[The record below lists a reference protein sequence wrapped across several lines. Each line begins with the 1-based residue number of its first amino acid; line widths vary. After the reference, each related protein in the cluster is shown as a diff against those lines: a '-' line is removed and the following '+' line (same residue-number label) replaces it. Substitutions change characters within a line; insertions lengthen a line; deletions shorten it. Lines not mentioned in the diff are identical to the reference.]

1 MTSARIDIGNAKNT
15 QEAANTL
22 IALKLKLEKAIDAF
36 MHTSV
41 EPNCRYIVNILL
53 NDNSESFVIPND
65 ELSTLND
72 KFAEIL
78 ARFGVD
84 TENNDLSA
92 FKELF
97 IAEPLKDGQHNVI
110 GGLEWILE
118 NKMLNNSLV
127 LEDRIICY
135 MNDDESS
142 YVKLQDGV
150 TVVITRLELTDTELS
165 EFRHKQMQEAM
176 NNLKK
181 IGYSVD
187 YEGVFAIT

>member
-1 MTSARIDIGNAKNT
+1 MTSARIDIGKAKNT

-36 MHTSV
+36 MHTSI

-53 NDNSESFVIPND
+53 NDNSESFIIQND

-97 IAEPLKDGQHNVI
+97 IAEPLKNGQHNVI
-110 GGLEWILE
+110 GTLCWVLE

-135 MNDDESS
+135 DDEFS

-150 TVVITRLELTDTELS
+150 TVVITRLELTDAEIS
-165 EFRHKQMQEAM
+165 DFRHKQMQEAM

>member
-1 MTSARIDIGNAKNT
+1 MTSARIDIGKAKNT

-53 NDNSESFVIPND
+53 NDNSESFIIQND

-97 IAEPLKDGQHNVI
+97 IAEPLKNGQHNVI
-110 GGLEWILE
+110 GTLCWALE

-135 MNDDESS
+135 DDESS

-150 TVVITRLELTDTELS
+150 TVVITRLELTDAEIS
-165 EFRHKQMQEAM
+165 DFRHKQMQEAM

>member
-1 MTSARIDIGNAKNT
+1 MTSARIDIGKAKNT

-53 NDNSESFVIPND
+53 NDNSESFIIQND

-72 KFAEIL
+72 KFAESL

-97 IAEPLKDGQHNVI
+97 IAEPLKNGQHNVI
-110 GGLEWILE
+110 GTLCWALE

-135 MNDDESS
+135 DDESS

-150 TVVITRLELTDTELS
+150 TVVITRLELTDAEIS
-165 EFRHKQMQEAM
+165 DFRHKQMQEAM

>member
-1 MTSARIDIGNAKNT
+1 MTSARIDIGKAKNT

-53 NDNSESFVIPND
+53 NDNSESFIIQND

-97 IAEPLKDGQHNVI
+97 IAEPLKNGQHNVI
-110 GGLEWILE
+110 GTLCWTLE

-135 MNDDESS
+135 DDESS

-150 TVVITRLELTDTELS
+150 TVVITRLELTDAEIS
-165 EFRHKQMQEAM
+165 DFRHKQMQEAM